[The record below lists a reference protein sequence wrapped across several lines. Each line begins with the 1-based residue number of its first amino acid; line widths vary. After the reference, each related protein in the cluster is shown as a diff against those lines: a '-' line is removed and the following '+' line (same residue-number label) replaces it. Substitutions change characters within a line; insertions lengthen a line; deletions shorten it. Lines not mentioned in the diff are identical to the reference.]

1 MNPENR
7 IYVAGHRGLA
17 GSAILRALQAKG
29 FQNLIT
35 RTREELDLTDAEA
48 TRRFFEQ
55 ERPQYV
61 FLAAAKVGGIH
72 ANNTFPA
79 EFLRENLLIQ
89 THVLHESWRVGVK
102 KLLFL
107 GSSCIYPR
115 LAPQPI
121 PESALA
127 DRRAGIDQRS
137 LRRGQDSRHPGLSGV
152 SKAVR
157 IQLHRGDAD
166 QPLRASR
173 QLPSGALTRPPCPD
187 PTLSRGPAR
196 WPPGGHRVGQWNATP
211 RVPAQ

>member
-1 MNPENR
+1 MKDLEDAPLNKLSKFWDQPGFSPLCIEPNEGSSQQTLIKVNHENR

-48 TRRFFEQ
+48 TRSFFQ

-61 FLAAAKVGGIH
+61 FMAAAKVGGIH

-102 KLLFL
+102 KLLFFGQFVHL
-107 GSSCIYPR
+107 SKACSST
-115 LAPQPI
+115 
-121 PESALA
+121 
-127 DRRAGIDQRS
+127 
-137 LRRGQDSRHPGLSGV
+137 DSR
-152 SKAVR
+152 
-157 IQLHRGDAD
+157 
-166 QPLRASR
+166 
-173 QLPSGALTRPPCPD
+173 
-187 PTLSRGPAR
+187 
-196 WPPGGHRVGQWNATP
+196 VGTC
-211 RVPAQ
+211 